1 VPSSRSP
8 FSYAVLRVVPDI
20 EREEFVNAGLVLFCR
35 SLQYLNARS
44 SLDAEGL
51 ASLRP
56 DADLDALR
64 AQLTLVERIAAGD
77 VASGPL
83 AGMSQSERF
92 HWLTTPRSTAVQ
104 PGPTHGGMTDDPAA
118 TFDHLYTTLVDRPT
132 SSEES
137 ETDGTHRA
145 P

>member
-1 VPSSRSP
+1 MAPSRSP

-35 SLQYLNARS
+35 SLQYLNARAT
-44 SLDAEGL
+44 LMADGL
-51 ASLRP
+51 AALRP

-64 AQLTLVERIAAGD
+64 AQLILVERIAAGD

-118 TFDHLYTTLVDRPT
+118 TFEHLYTTLVDRPA

-137 ETDGTHRA
+137 ETDGTTR
-145 P
+145 PP

>member
-1 VPSSRSP
+1 MTPSRSP
-8 FSYAVLRVVPDI
+8 FAYAVLRVVPDI

-35 SLQYLNARS
+35 SLRYLAART
-44 SLDAEGL
+44 SLHAERLGAL
-51 ASLRP
+51 QP
-56 DADLDALR
+56 DADLGALR
-64 AQLTLVERIAAGD
+64 EQLVLVERIAAGE

-104 PGPTHGGMTDDPAA
+104 PGPIHGGVTDDPAA
-118 TFDHLYTTLVDRPT
+118 TFEHLFATLVDRPS

-137 ETDGTHRA
+137 DTDGTN
-145 P
+145 

>member
-1 VPSSRSP
+1 MTPSRSP
-8 FSYAVLRVVPDI
+8 FAYAVLRVVPDI
-20 EREEFVNAGLVLFCR
+20 EREEFLNAGLVLFCR
-35 SLQYLNARS
+35 PRRFLCARAT
-44 SLDAEGL
+44 LDAGRLAGL
-51 ASLRP
+51 RS
-56 DADLDALR
+56 DADPAALR
-64 AQLTLVERIAAGD
+64 DQLALVERIAAGE

-104 PGPTHGGMTDDPAA
+104 PGPIHGGMTDDPAA
-118 TFDHLYTTLVDRPT
+118 TFEHLYATLVDRPR

-137 ETDGTHRA
+137 ETHGSQPT